1 MQGGKSRGSVRKSLR
16 LAKLRNM
23 ETPEP
28 ISRNR
33 AADIGGG
40 RSGVYANIFP
50 APTENRA
57 PPPFPASSFARLPPA
72 RIAVPCLFLLVAFLL
87 SIARFSRHLFLL
99 LSLFLSLSFAV
110 HKKMKARVDNRHA
123 LFISDLALFPRPSS
137 FSPLCRVA
145 FPSSYSRKRP
155 GGFHRGRYTL
165 CIVYLECWVN
175 VSSHAEISKPSICC
189 IRDIESIINF
199 TNTFIMLGV

>member
-1 MQGGKSRGSVRKSLR
+1 MGKERERDRGLNAGRKKQRLGTKVASAGETSEYGDAGADIEESRGRYRGREV
-16 LAKLRNM
+16 
-23 ETPEP
+23 
-28 ISRNR
+28 
-33 AADIGGG
+33 GGVCKYFSSPHG
-40 RSGVYANIFP
+40 KPG
-50 APTENRA
+50 

-72 RIAVPCLFLLVAFLL
+72 RIAVPCLFLRVAFLL
-87 SIARFSRHLFLL
+87 SIARFSRHFFLL
-99 LSLFLSLSFAV
+99 LSLSLFLSPCI
-110 HKKMKARVDNRHA
+110 KKMKARVDNRHA

-175 VSSHAEISKPSICC
+175 VSSDAEISKAVYLLHSRYRI
-189 IRDIESIINF
+189 DY
-199 TNTFIMLGV
+199 